1 MALQEAA
8 THRQPGVQTG
18 VESLRRPGR
27 PDRRKGLIV
36 DPGFQNRA
44 RVKMMVL
51 AMAVVTTALAVMKV
65 ASYVAARPALL
76 DNPLMP
82 FLLVATPLLLGAA
95 IVRACDRISN
105 RMAGPA
111 YRLRRTLEAVQRG
124 ERPEP
129 VRLRKG
135 DEFHELAAALNAT
148 LQKLGAMD
156 SPKD

>member
-1 MALQEAA
+1 MTVHQAA
-8 THRQPGVQTG
+8 TQTQPDVQT
-18 VESLRRPGR
+18 RRD

-36 DPGFQNRA
+36 EPGFQNRA
-44 RVKMMVL
+44 RVKIMGL
-51 AMAVVTTALAVMKV
+51 AMVVAVTALAVTKA

-76 DNPLMP
+76 DNPVTP
-82 FLLVATPLLLGAA
+82 FLLVATPLALGVA

-129 VRLRKG
+129 IRLRKG
-135 DEFHELAAALNAT
+135 DEFQDLADALNAT
-148 LQKLGAMD
+148 LQQLGAMD
-156 SPKD
+156 SLKE